1 MGGNAQQSRHV
12 HAQSGLRSRG
22 FSVQHC
28 GIAEAPAERLGLSIN
43 ANPPPHGGRFVRAS
57 ARQPL
62 RDGTLSDE
70 VRVALTEGLGT
81 APATGPSPMGPEW
94 GYFPGYT
101 CAFGGKII
109 PLKMELRWPREDL
122 AALSS
127 R

>member
-1 MGGNAQQSRHV
+1 MGGNAQQSRHA

-43 ANPPPHGGRFVRAS
+43 AIRRRMQAAS
-57 ARQPL
+57 LEPARQAL

-109 PLKMELRWPREDL
+109 PLQMELRWPREDL